1 MSKITN
7 DGLTRSDTGCFI
19 AVPSWS
25 RRQTSTRCTSKP
37 DPTNLHHDEDG
48 ERPSQEWRR
57 ACGRPSTTWTHQI
70 CRDTYVTAT
79 EALQLAENRPFWRT
93 IATAG
98 GSGWTLRVTMIMMM
112 THMVG
117 HQRVKQTVNFYRK
130 QLTLLFVVLTRRR
143 IRLAAVAVQISRLAV
158 VDSRVAKSR
167 RKSRVRDRRRERH
180 LATTVGDDTRP

>member
-1 MSKITN
+1 
-7 DGLTRSDTGCFI
+7 
-19 AVPSWS
+19 
-25 RRQTSTRCTSKP
+25 
-37 DPTNLHHDEDG
+37 
-48 ERPSQEWRR
+48 
-57 ACGRPSTTWTHQI
+57 
-70 CRDTYVTAT
+70 
-79 EALQLAENRPFWRT
+79 
-93 IATAG
+93 
-98 GSGWTLRVTMIMMM
+98 MM